1 MKHLSLIAIS
11 VAIAGSLA
19 SLPAAAVDAAAADKL
34 VRKSKCLTC
43 HAVDKKKDGPSFKE
57 TAAEYK
63 GKPEAMEKLTKHV
76 TVPSKVKV
84 EGKEEEHETLKTD
97 DPAEVKNVVEWILSL

>member
-1 MKHLSLIAIS
+1 MKRLF
-11 VAIAGSLA
+11 VFAIALAASAA
-19 SLPAAAVDAAAADKL
+19 SLPAAAVDAAAADAL

-43 HAVDKKKDGPSFKE
+43 HAVEKKKDGPAFKE
-57 TAAEYK
+57 TAAKYK

-84 EGKEEEHETLKTD
+84 EGKEEDHETLKTE
-97 DPAEVKNVVEWILSL
+97 DPAAVKNVVEWILSL

>member
-1 MKHLSLIAIS
+1 MKRLFI
-11 VAIAGSLA
+11 VAIALAASAA
-19 SLPAAAVDAAAADKL
+19 SLPAAALDAAAADAL

-57 TAAEYK
+57 TAGKYK

-84 EGKEEEHETLKTD
+84 EGKEEDHETLKTE
-97 DPAEVKNVVEWILSL
+97 DPAAVKNVVEWILSL

>member
-1 MKHLSLIAIS
+1 MKRLFV
-11 VAIAGSLA
+11 VAIALA
-19 SLPAAAVDAAAADKL
+19 ASATSLPAAALDAAAADAL

-43 HAVDKKKDGPSFKE
+43 HAVDKKKDGPAFKE
-57 TAAEYK
+57 TAGKYK

-84 EGKEEEHETLKTD
+84 EGKEEDHETLKTE
-97 DPAEVKNVVEWILSL
+97 DPAAVKNVVEWILSL

>member
-1 MKHLSLIAIS
+1 MKRLA
-11 VAIAGSLA
+11 VASSLA
-19 SLPAAAVDAAAADKL
+19 VLILVPAPALAVDAAAADAL

-43 HAVDKKKDGPSFKE
+43 HHITKEKDGPPFTE
-57 TAAEYK
+57 TAAKYR

-84 EGKEEEHETLKTD
+84 DGSEEDHETLRTD
-97 DPAEVKNVVEWILSL
+97 DPAAVRNVVEWILSL

>member
-1 MKHLSLIAIS
+1 MNHLSLIAVF
-11 VAIAGSLA
+11 VAITGSLV
-19 SLPAAAVDAAAADKL
+19 SFPAAALDAAAADKL

-57 TAAEYK
+57 TAEKHK
-63 GKPEAMEKLTKHV
+63 GEADAVAKLTKHV

-84 EGKEEEHETLKTD
+84 DGKEEEHETLKTD

>member
-1 MKHLSLIAIS
+1 MKRLFVVVMALAASA
-11 VAIAGSLA
+11 A
-19 SLPAAAVDAAAADKL
+19 SLPAAALDAAAADAL

-57 TAAEYK
+57 TAGKYK

-84 EGKEEEHETLKTD
+84 EGKEEDHETLKTE
-97 DPAEVKNVVEWILSL
+97 DPAAVKNVVEWILSL